1 MIKRLKYEEIDWQK
15 YQNCLKRS
23 EQYILFAKKKY
34 LDLLLHQNWEI
45 LVDNDYEAV
54 MPIPLAKK
62 WGFNF
67 VVMPLQTQQLGV
79 FSGKDTSEL
88 NESFLKF
95 FQQNYK
101 VFYYAFNAK
110 NEFTTLLKTR
120 KNYKLFAEDYEN
132 IKKKYS
138 IHRRR
143 NVRITDVLKDKITF
157 TEAEILNHC
166 ESFFIENVIG
176 FPNFSLKKRAFENM
190 KNFLSQNL
198 LKVYELYFDGELA
211 SQAYLVESEKEDFLV
226 NFINDKKFSKYNLS
240 SIILDQIFRKNIEK
254 KDFNFHGSNIS
265 EIAEFYRRFGATEE
279 NYAFVESSKIQL
291 LKSYFIR
298 Q

>member
-1 MIKRLKYEEIDWQK
+1 MIKRLKYEEVDWQK
-15 YQNCLKRS
+15 YQNCLEQS
-23 EQYILFAKKKY
+23 EQYIFFAEKKY

-62 WGFNF
+62 WGFTF

-79 FSGKDTSEL
+79 FSEQDTPEL
-88 NESFLKF
+88 NESFLAF

-110 NEFTTLLKTR
+110 NEFKTHLKTR
-120 KNYKLFAEDYEN
+120 NNYKLFAEDYEN

-143 NVRITDVLKDKITF
+143 NVRITDVLQDKIKF
-157 TEAEILNHC
+157 MEAENLNHS
-166 ESFFIENVIG
+166 ESFFTENVIG
-176 FPNFSLKKRAFENM
+176 FTNSSLKKLAFENM

-198 LKVYELYFDGELA
+198 LKVYELYFEGELA
-211 SQAYLVESEKEDFLV
+211 SQAYLIESEKEDFLV

-279 NYAFVESSKIQL
+279 NYAFVENSKIQL

>member
-1 MIKRLKYEEIDWQK
+1 MIKRLKYEEVDWQK
-15 YQNCLKRS
+15 YQNCLEKS
-23 EQYILFAKKKY
+23 EQHIFFAEKKY

-79 FSGKDTSEL
+79 FSEKDTPEL

-95 FQQNYK
+95 FQHNYK

-110 NEFTTLLKTR
+110 NEFKTLLKTR
-120 KNYKLFAEDYEN
+120 KNYKLFAEDYES

-143 NVRITDVLKDKITF
+143 NVRITDVLQDKIKF
-157 TEAEILNHC
+157 TEAENLNNS
-166 ESFFIENVIG
+166 ESFFTENVIG
-176 FPNFSLKKRAFENM
+176 FTNSSLKKRAFENM

-211 SQAYLVESEKEDFLV
+211 SQAYLIESEKEDFLV

-279 NYAFVESSKIQL
+279 NYAFVENSKIQL

>member
-15 YQNCLKRS
+15 YQNCLEHS
-23 EQYILFAKKKY
+23 EQYIFFAEKKY
-34 LDLLLHQNWEI
+34 LDLLLHENWEI

-62 WGFNF
+62 WGFTF

-79 FSGKDTSEL
+79 FSEKDTPEL
-88 NESFLKF
+88 NESFLAF
-95 FQQNYK
+95 FQQYYK

-110 NEFTTLLKTR
+110 NEFKTLLKSK
-120 KNYKLFAEDYEN
+120 KNYKLFSEDYEN

-143 NVRITDVLKDKITF
+143 NVRITEVLQDKIEF
-157 TEAEILNHC
+157 TEAENLNHS

-190 KNFLSQNL
+190 KNFLSLNL
-198 LKVYELYFDGELA
+198 LKVYELYFDGKLA
-211 SQAYLVESEKEDFLV
+211 SQAYLIESENEDFLV

-240 SIILDQIFRKNIEK
+240 SIILDQIFRKNIDK

-279 NYAFVESSKIQL
+279 NYAFVENSKIQL

>member
-1 MIKRLKYEEIDWQK
+1 MIKRLKYEEVDWQK
-15 YQNCLKRS
+15 YQNCLEQS
-23 EQYILFAKKKY
+23 EQYIFFAEKKY

-45 LVDNDYEAV
+45 LVDDDYEAV

-62 WGFNF
+62 WGFTF

-79 FSGKDTSEL
+79 FSEKDTPEL

-95 FQQNYK
+95 FQKNYK

-143 NVRITDVLKDKITF
+143 NVRITDVLQDKIKF
-157 TEAEILNHC
+157 MEAENLNHS
-166 ESFFIENVIG
+166 ESFFTENVIG
-176 FPNFSLKKRAFENM
+176 FTNSSLKKRAFENM

-198 LKVYELYFDGELA
+198 LKVYELYFDGKLA
-211 SQAYLVESEKEDFLV
+211 SQAYLIESEKEDFLV
-226 NFINDKKFSKYNLS
+226 NFINDKKFSKHNLS

-265 EIAEFYRRFGATEE
+265 EIAEFYRRFGSTEE
-279 NYAFVESSKIQL
+279 NYAFVENSKIQL

>member
-15 YQNCLKRS
+15 YQNCLERS
-23 EQYILFAKKKY
+23 EQYIFFAEKKY

-45 LVDNDYEAV
+45 LVYNDYEAV

-62 WGFNF
+62 WGFTF

-79 FSGKDTSEL
+79 FSEKDNSEL
-88 NESFLKF
+88 NESFLAF

-110 NEFTTLLKTR
+110 NEFKTHLKSR
-120 KNYKLFAEDYEN
+120 KNYKLFSEDYEN
-132 IKKKYS
+132 VKKKYS

-143 NVRITDVLKDKITF
+143 NVRITDVLKDKIKF
-157 TEAEILNHC
+157 IEAENLNHS

-176 FPNFSLKKRAFENM
+176 FPNFSLKMRAFENM

>member
-1 MIKRLKYEEIDWQK
+1 MIKRLKYEEVDWQK
-15 YQNCLKRS
+15 YQNCLEKS
-23 EQYILFAKKKY
+23 EQHIFFAEKKY

-62 WGFNF
+62 WGFSF
-67 VVMPLQTQQLGV
+67 VVMPLQTQQLGI
-79 FSGKDTSEL
+79 FSEKDTPEL
-88 NESFLKF
+88 NESFLAF

-120 KNYKLFAEDYEN
+120 KNYKLFSEDYES

-143 NVRITDVLKDKITF
+143 NVRITDVLQDKIKF
-157 TEAEILNHC
+157 TEAENLNNS
-166 ESFFIENVIG
+166 ESFFTENVIG
-176 FPNFSLKKRAFENM
+176 FTNSSLKKRAFENM

-211 SQAYLVESEKEDFLV
+211 SQAYLIESEKEDFLV
-226 NFINDKKFSKYNLS
+226 NFINDKKFSKYNIS

-279 NYAFVESSKIQL
+279 NYAFVENSKIQL

>member
-1 MIKRLKYEEIDWQK
+1 MIKRLKYEEVDWQK
-15 YQNCLKRS
+15 YQNCLEKS
-23 EQYILFAKKKY
+23 EQHIFFAEKKY

-62 WGFNF
+62 WGFTF

-79 FSGKDTSEL
+79 FSEKDTPEL
-88 NESFLKF
+88 NESFLAF

-110 NEFTTLLKTR
+110 NEFKTLLKTR
-120 KNYKLFAEDYEN
+120 KNYKLFSEDYES

-143 NVRITDVLKDKITF
+143 NVRITDVLQDKIKF
-157 TEAEILNHC
+157 SEAENLNHSG
-166 ESFFIENVIG
+166 SFFIENVIG
-176 FPNFSLKKRAFENM
+176 FTNFSLKKRAFENM

-198 LKVYELYFDGELA
+198 LKVYELYFEGELA

-279 NYAFVESSKIQL
+279 NYAFVENSKIQL

>member
-15 YQNCLKRS
+15 YQNCLEKS
-23 EQYILFAKKKY
+23 EQHIFFADKKY
-34 LDLLLHQNWEI
+34 LDALIGRKWEI

-79 FSGKDTSEL
+79 FSEKDTPEL
-88 NESFLKF
+88 NESFLAF
-95 FQQNYK
+95 FQQYYK

-110 NEFTTLLKTR
+110 NEFKTLLKTR
-120 KNYKLFAEDYEN
+120 KNYKLFSEDYES

-143 NVRITDVLKDKITF
+143 NVRITEVLQDKIEI
-157 TEAEILNHC
+157 TEAENLNHC
-166 ESFFIENVIG
+166 ESFFTENVIG
-176 FPNFSLKKRAFENM
+176 FTNSSLKKRAFENM

-198 LKVYELYFDGELA
+198 LKVYELYFDGKLA
-211 SQAYLVESEKEDFLV
+211 SQAYLIESEKEDFLV

-279 NYAFVESSKIQL
+279 NYAFVENSKIQL

>member
-1 MIKRLKYEEIDWQK
+1 MIKRLKYEEVDWQK
-15 YQNCLKRS
+15 YQNCLEQS
-23 EQYILFAKKKY
+23 EQYIFFADKKY
-34 LDLLLHQNWEI
+34 LDALIGRNWEI

-62 WGFNF
+62 RGFNF

-79 FSGKDTSEL
+79 FSEKDTQEL
-88 NESFLKF
+88 NESFLAF

-110 NEFTTLLKTR
+110 NEFKTLLKTR
-120 KNYKLFAEDYEN
+120 KNYKLFSEDYEN

-143 NVRITDVLKDKITF
+143 NVRITDVLQDKIKF
-157 TEAEILNHC
+157 TEAENLNHS
-166 ESFFIENVIG
+166 EIFFIENVIG
-176 FPNFSLKKRAFENM
+176 FPNSSLKKRAFENM

-198 LKVYELYFDGELA
+198 LKVYELYFDGKLA
-211 SQAYLVESEKEDFLV
+211 SQAYLIESEKEDFLV

-279 NYAFVESSKIQL
+279 NYAFVENSKIQL

>member
-1 MIKRLKYEEIDWQK
+1 MIKRLKYEEVDWQK
-15 YQNCLKRS
+15 YQNCLEKS
-23 EQYILFAKKKY
+23 EQHIFFADKKY
-34 LDLLLHQNWEI
+34 LDALIGRKWEI

-62 WGFNF
+62 WGVTF
-67 VVMPLQTQQLGV
+67 VVMPLQTQQLGI
-79 FSGKDTSEL
+79 FSEKDTPEL
-88 NESFLKF
+88 NESFLAF
-95 FQQNYK
+95 FQKNYK

-110 NEFTTLLKTR
+110 NEFKTLLKTR
-120 KNYKLFAEDYEN
+120 KNYKLFSEDYES

-143 NVRITDVLKDKITF
+143 NVRITEVLQDKIEF
-157 TEAEILNHC
+157 TEAENLNHC

-198 LKVYELYFDGELA
+198 LKVYELYFEGELA
-211 SQAYLVESEKEDFLV
+211 SQAYLIESEKEDFLV

>member
-1 MIKRLKYEEIDWQK
+1 MIKRLKYEEVDWQK
-15 YQNCLKRS
+15 YQNCLEHS
-23 EQYILFAKKKY
+23 EQYIFFAEKKY
-34 LDLLLHQNWEI
+34 LDLLLHENWEI

-62 WGFNF
+62 WGFTF

-79 FSGKDTSEL
+79 FSGKDTPEL
-88 NESFLKF
+88 NESFLAF

-143 NVRITDVLKDKITF
+143 NVRITEVLQDKIEF
-157 TEAEILNHC
+157 TEAENLNHS

-198 LKVYELYFDGELA
+198 LKVYELYFEGDLA
-211 SQAYLVESEKEDFLV
+211 SQAYLIESENEDFLV

-240 SIILDQIFRKNIEK
+240 SIILDQIFRKNIGK
-254 KDFNFHGSNIS
+254 KNFNFHGSNIS

-291 LKSYFIR
+291 LISYFIR

>member
-1 MIKRLKYEEIDWQK
+1 MIKRLKYEEVDWQK
-15 YQNCLKRS
+15 YQNCLEQS
-23 EQYILFAKKKY
+23 EQYIFFAEKKY

-62 WGFNF
+62 WGFTF

-79 FSGKDTSEL
+79 FSEKDTPEL
-88 NESFLKF
+88 NESFLAF

-110 NEFTTLLKTR
+110 NEFKTLLKTR

-143 NVRITDVLKDKITF
+143 NVRITDVLQDKIEF
-157 TEAEILNHC
+157 TEAENLNHS

-198 LKVYELYFDGELA
+198 LKVYELYFDGKLA
-211 SQAYLVESEKEDFLV
+211 SQAYLIESEKEDFLV

-279 NYAFVESSKIQL
+279 NYAFVENSKIQL

>member
-1 MIKRLKYEEIDWQK
+1 MIKRLKYEEVDWQK
-15 YQNCLKRS
+15 YQNCLEQS
-23 EQYILFAKKKY
+23 EQYIFFAEKKY

-45 LVDNDYEAV
+45 LVDDDYEAV

-62 WGFNF
+62 WGFTF
-67 VVMPLQTQQLGV
+67 VVMPLQTQQLGI
-79 FSGKDTSEL
+79 FSEKDTPEL
-88 NESFLKF
+88 NESFLAF

-120 KNYKLFAEDYEN
+120 KNYKLFSEDYES

-143 NVRITDVLKDKITF
+143 NVRITDVLQDKIKF
-157 TEAEILNHC
+157 TEAENLNHS
-166 ESFFIENVIG
+166 EFFFTENVIG
-176 FPNFSLKKRAFENM
+176 FTNSSLKKRAFENM

-198 LKVYELYFDGELA
+198 LKVYELYFDGKLA
-211 SQAYLVESEKEDFLV
+211 SQAYLIESEKEDFLV

-279 NYAFVESSKIQL
+279 NYAFVENSKIQL

>member
-1 MIKRLKYEEIDWQK
+1 MIKRLKYEEVDWQK
-15 YQNCLKRS
+15 YQNCLERS
-23 EQYILFAKKKY
+23 EQYIFFAEKKY

-45 LVDNDYEAV
+45 LIDNDYEAV

-62 WGFNF
+62 LGFNF
-67 VVMPLQTQQLGV
+67 VVMPLQTQQLGI
-79 FSGKDTSEL
+79 FSEKDTPEL
-88 NESFLKF
+88 NESFLAF

-110 NEFTTLLKTR
+110 NEFKTLLKTR
-120 KNYKLFAEDYEN
+120 KNYKLFSEDYES

-143 NVRITDVLKDKITF
+143 NVRITDVLQDKIKF
-157 TEAEILNHC
+157 SEAENLNHS
-166 ESFFIENVIG
+166 EFFFTENVIG
-176 FPNFSLKKRAFENM
+176 FTNSSLKKRAFENM

-198 LKVYELYFDGELA
+198 LNVYELYFEGELA
-211 SQAYLVESEKEDFLV
+211 SQAYLIESEKEDFLV

-291 LKSYFIR
+291 LISYFIR

>member
-1 MIKRLKYEEIDWQK
+1 MIKRLKYEEVDWQK
-15 YQNCLKRS
+15 YQNCLERS
-23 EQYILFAKKKY
+23 EQYIFFAEKKY
-34 LDLLLHQNWEI
+34 LDLLLHQDWEI
-45 LVDNDYEAV
+45 LVYKDYKAV

-62 WGFNF
+62 WGFTF

-79 FSGKDTSEL
+79 FSEKDTPEL

-110 NEFTTLLKTR
+110 NEFTTHLKTR
-120 KNYKLFAEDYEN
+120 KNYKLFSEDYES

-143 NVRITDVLKDKITF
+143 NVRITDVLQDKIKF
-157 TEAEILNHC
+157 MEAENLNHS
-166 ESFFIENVIG
+166 ESFFTENVIG

-198 LKVYELYFDGELA
+198 LKVYELYFDGKLA
-211 SQAYLVESEKEDFLV
+211 SQAYLIESEKEDFLV

-279 NYAFVESSKIQL
+279 NYAFVENSKIQL

>member
-15 YQNCLKRS
+15 YQNCLEKS
-23 EQYILFAKKKY
+23 EQHIFFAEKKY

-54 MPIPLAKK
+54 MPVPLAKK
-62 WGFNF
+62 LGFNF
-67 VVMPLQTQQLGV
+67 VVMPLQTQQLGI
-79 FSGKDTSEL
+79 FSENDTPEL
-88 NESFLKF
+88 NESFLEF
-95 FQQNYK
+95 FQKNYK
-101 VFYYAFNAK
+101 VFYYAFNTK
-110 NEFTTLLKTR
+110 NDFKTLLKTR
-120 KNYKLFAEDYEN
+120 KNYKLFSEDYEN

-143 NVRITDVLKDKITF
+143 NVRITDVLQDKIKF
-157 TEAEILNHC
+157 TKAENLNHS

-176 FPNFSLKKRAFENM
+176 FSNFSLKKRAFENM

-198 LKVYELYFDGELA
+198 LKVYELYFDGKLA

-279 NYAFVESSKIQL
+279 NYAFVENSKIQL

>member
-1 MIKRLKYEEIDWQK
+1 MIKRLKYEEVDWQK
-15 YQNCLKRS
+15 YQNCLEQS
-23 EQYILFAKKKY
+23 EQYIFFAEKKY

-62 WGFNF
+62 WGVTF

-79 FSGKDTSEL
+79 FSEQHTPEL
-88 NESFLKF
+88 NESFLAF

-110 NEFTTLLKTR
+110 NEFKTHLKTR
-120 KNYKLFAEDYEN
+120 KNYKLFSEDYES

-143 NVRITDVLKDKITF
+143 NVRITDVLQDKIKF
-157 TEAEILNHC
+157 TKAENLNHS
-166 ESFFIENVIG
+166 ESFFTENVIG

-211 SQAYLVESEKEDFLV
+211 SQAYLIESEKEDFLV

-240 SIILDQIFRKNIEK
+240 SIILDQIFRKNIDK

>member
-1 MIKRLKYEEIDWQK
+1 MIKRLKYEEVDWQK
-15 YQNCLKRS
+15 YQNCLEQS
-23 EQYILFAKKKY
+23 EQYIFFAEKKY

-62 WGFNF
+62 WGFTF

-79 FSGKDTSEL
+79 FSEKDTPEL
-88 NESFLKF
+88 NESFLAF

-143 NVRITDVLKDKITF
+143 NVRITDVLQDKIKF
-157 TEAEILNHC
+157 MEAENLNHS
-166 ESFFIENVIG
+166 ESFFTENVIG
-176 FPNFSLKKRAFENM
+176 FTNSSLKKRAFENM
-190 KNFLSQNL
+190 KNFLSQSL
-198 LKVYELYFDGELA
+198 LKVYELYFDGKLA

-265 EIAEFYRRFGATEE
+265 EIAEFYRRFGSTEE

-291 LKSYFIR
+291 LISYFIR

>member
-1 MIKRLKYEEIDWQK
+1 MIKRLKYEEVDWQK
-15 YQNCLKRS
+15 YQNCLEQS
-23 EQYILFAKKKY
+23 EQYIFFAEKKY

-62 WGFNF
+62 LGFNF
-67 VVMPLQTQQLGV
+67 VVMPLQTQQLGI
-79 FSGKDTSEL
+79 FSEKDTPEL
-88 NESFLKF
+88 NESFLAF

-110 NEFTTLLKTR
+110 NEFKTLLKTR
-120 KNYKLFAEDYEN
+120 KNYKLFSEDYES

-143 NVRITDVLKDKITF
+143 NVRITDVLQDKIKF
-157 TEAEILNHC
+157 SEAENLNHS
-166 ESFFIENVIG
+166 EFFFTENVIG
-176 FPNFSLKKRAFENM
+176 FTNSSLKKRAFENM

-198 LKVYELYFDGELA
+198 LNVYELYFEGELA
-211 SQAYLVESEKEDFLV
+211 SQAYLIESENEDFLV

>member
-1 MIKRLKYEEIDWQK
+1 MIKRLKYEEVDWQK
-15 YQNCLKRS
+15 YQNCLERY
-23 EQYILFAKKKY
+23 EQYIFFAEKKY

-54 MPIPLAKK
+54 MPVPLAKK
-62 WGFNF
+62 LGFNF
-67 VVMPLQTQQLGV
+67 VVMPLQTQQLGI
-79 FSGKDTSEL
+79 FSEKDTPEL
-88 NESFLKF
+88 NESFLAF

-143 NVRITDVLKDKITF
+143 NVRITDVLQDKIKF
-157 TEAEILNHC
+157 TEAENLNHS
-166 ESFFIENVIG
+166 EIFFIENVIG
-176 FPNFSLKKRAFENM
+176 FPNSSLKKRAFENM

-198 LKVYELYFDGELA
+198 LKVYELYFEGELA
-211 SQAYLVESEKEDFLV
+211 SQAYLIESEKEDFLV

-279 NYAFVESSKIQL
+279 NYAFVENSKIQL

>member
-1 MIKRLKYEEIDWQK
+1 MIKRLKYEEVDWQK
-15 YQNCLKRS
+15 YQNCLEQS
-23 EQYILFAKKKY
+23 EQYIFFAEKKY

-54 MPIPLAKK
+54 MPIPLVKK
-62 WGFNF
+62 WGFTF

-79 FSGKDTSEL
+79 FSEKDTPEL
-88 NESFLKF
+88 NESFLAF
-95 FQQNYK
+95 FQQHYK

-110 NEFTTLLKTR
+110 NEFKTLLKSR
-120 KNYKLFAEDYEN
+120 KNYKLFSEDYEN

-143 NVRITDVLKDKITF
+143 NVRITDALRDKIKF
-157 TEAEILNHC
+157 TEAENLNHS
-166 ESFFIENVIG
+166 ESFFTENVIG
-176 FPNFSLKKRAFENM
+176 FTNSSLKKRAFENM

-198 LKVYELYFDGELA
+198 LNVYELYFDGKLA
-211 SQAYLVESEKEDFLV
+211 SQAYLIESEKEDFLV

-240 SIILDQIFRKNIEK
+240 SIILDQIFRKNIKK

-279 NYAFVESSKIQL
+279 NYAFVENSKIQL

>member
-1 MIKRLKYEEIDWQK
+1 MIKRLKYEEVDWQK
-15 YQNCLKRS
+15 YQNCLEQS
-23 EQYILFAKKKY
+23 EQYIFFAEKKY

-62 WGFNF
+62 WGFTF
-67 VVMPLQTQQLGV
+67 VVMPLQTQQLGI
-79 FSGKDTSEL
+79 FSGKDNLEL
-88 NESFLKF
+88 NESFLAF

-110 NEFTTLLKTR
+110 NEFKTLLKTR
-120 KNYKLFAEDYEN
+120 KNYKLFAEDYES

-143 NVRITDVLKDKITF
+143 NVRITDVLQDKIKF
-157 TEAEILNHC
+157 AEAENLNHS
-166 ESFFIENVIG
+166 ESFFTENVIG
-176 FPNFSLKKRAFENM
+176 FTNSSLKKRAFENM

-198 LKVYELYFDGELA
+198 LKVYELYFDGKLA
-211 SQAYLVESEKEDFLV
+211 SQAYLIESENEDFLV

-279 NYAFVESSKIQL
+279 NYAFVENSKIQL

>member
-1 MIKRLKYEEIDWQK
+1 
-15 YQNCLKRS
+15 
-23 EQYILFAKKKY
+23 
-34 LDLLLHQNWEI
+34 
-45 LVDNDYEAV
+45 
-54 MPIPLAKK
+54 MPVPLAKK
-62 WGFNF
+62 LGFNF
-67 VVMPLQTQQLGV
+67 VVMPLQTQQLGI
-79 FSGKDTSEL
+79 FSENDTPEL
-88 NESFLKF
+88 NESFLEF
-95 FQQNYK
+95 FQKNYK
-101 VFYYAFNAK
+101 VFYYAFNTK
-110 NEFTTLLKTR
+110 NDFKTLLKTR
-120 KNYKLFAEDYEN
+120 KNYKLFSEDYES

-143 NVRITDVLKDKITF
+143 NVRITDVLQDKIKF
-157 TEAEILNHC
+157 TEAENLNHS
-166 ESFFIENVIG
+166 ESFFTENVIG
-176 FPNFSLKKRAFENM
+176 FTNSSLKKRAFENM

-198 LKVYELYFDGELA
+198 LKVYELYFDGKLA
-211 SQAYLVESEKEDFLV
+211 SQAYLIESEKEDFLV

-279 NYAFVESSKIQL
+279 NYAFVENSKIQL

>member
-1 MIKRLKYEEIDWQK
+1 MIKRLTYEEIDWQK
-15 YQNCLKRS
+15 YQNCLESS
-23 EQYILFAKKKY
+23 EQKIYSAEKKY

-45 LVDNDYEAV
+45 LVYNDYEAV
-54 MPIPLAKK
+54 MPIPLARK

-67 VVMPLQTQQLGV
+67 VVMPLQTQQLGI
-79 FSGKDTSEL
+79 FSEKDNSEI
-88 NESFLKF
+88 NKSFLEF
-95 FQQNYK
+95 FQKNYK

-110 NEFTTLLKTR
+110 NEFKTLFKSR
-120 KNYKLFAEDYEN
+120 KNYKLFSEDYESV
-132 IKKKYS
+132 KKKYS

-143 NVRITDVLKDKITF
+143 NVRITDVLQDKIKF
-157 TEAEILNHC
+157 SEAENLNHS

-176 FPNFSLKKRAFENM
+176 FTNSSLKKRAFENM

-211 SQAYLVESEKEDFLV
+211 SQAYLIQSEKEDFLV

-265 EIAEFYRRFGATEE
+265 EIAEFYRRFGAIEE
-279 NYAFVESSKIQL
+279 NYAFVENSKIQL
-291 LKSYFIR
+291 LISYFIR

>member
-1 MIKRLKYEEIDWQK
+1 MIKRLKYEEVDWQK
-15 YQNCLKRS
+15 YQNCLEKS
-23 EQYILFAKKKY
+23 EQHIFFAEKKY

-54 MPIPLAKK
+54 MPVPLAKK
-62 WGFNF
+62 LGFNF
-67 VVMPLQTQQLGV
+67 VVMPLQTQQLGI
-79 FSGKDTSEL
+79 FSEKDTPEL
-88 NESFLKF
+88 NESFLAF

-198 LKVYELYFDGELA
+198 LKVYELYFEGELA

-279 NYAFVESSKIQL
+279 NYAFVENSKIQL